1 MSPMRKGND
10 KLMNWG
16 CLTADKVKNSRNFN
30 IVFSASK
37 INSTLWMSA
46 SAGVGPEVNRQSYR
60 KLLIILLEPNAAIN
74 LITADRTIFLLL
86 FCAFPEPSHCCCK
99 LPLGMASFLEHSR
112 AVGVCEL
119 LFYLGRLSVV
129 SATNTS
135 TFVCRHNRL
144 SERPPSRICPTIN
157 LIRIIWAANGK
168 ESPFVRPS
176 DPPLAWKI

>member
-1 MSPMRKGND
+1 MVSPRLLSTSDAGCLLMSPMRKGND

-30 IVFSASK
+30 IVFSAFK

-99 LPLGMASFLEHSR
+99 LPLGMASFLEQGR
-112 AVGVCEL
+112 AVSGCEL
-119 LFYLGRLSVV
+119 LFYLGRLSVGRLGHKHFYFCM
-129 SATNTS
+129 SA
-135 TFVCRHNRL
+135 
-144 SERPPSRICPTIN
+144 
-157 LIRIIWAANGK
+157 
-168 ESPFVRPS
+168 
-176 DPPLAWKI
+176 